1 MELIKIFQ
9 QLKDDMLRELM
20 HIITNTSESWTDIQ
34 MNHELTFM
42 LSMYSFYF
50 SIMSCSKPSEDVD
63 LSSFQRLKFSQTQ
76 PLTSLPG
83 IIKLINRRKSFF
95 FNGLKTLPPNY

>member
-63 LSSFQRLKFSQTQ
+63 LSSPFTARLRQSA
-76 PLTSLPG
+76 
-83 IIKLINRRKSFF
+83 RR
-95 FNGLKTLPPNY
+95 GQADRRTGRAYLCL